1 MYVPTC
7 MKKYRVKS
15 HYNPWMTDHI
25 LELMYKR
32 DYAHKQWIKNRD
44 SLWLHEYK
52 KLRNS
57 VTSNIKLAKS
67 LFVSRASGN
76 TRKA

>member
-1 MYVPTC
+1 
-7 MKKYRVKS
+7 
-15 HYNPWMTDHI
+15 MTDHI

-67 LFVSRASGN
+67 LFVKNGLSRASGN